1 MIFTDCHAHSSFS
14 SDSSTPVAVMIE
26 KAISLGFR
34 YFYLTDHMDFD
45 FPDNEQ
51 GLNFL
56 FNPSDYFETLSN
68 LKLTYQDK
76 IEIRAGIELGLQT
89 TKSVKKQVKKLLDNY
104 SFDLIIGSTHLVDT
118 LDPYHKNYWE
128 GQSEEQALTHF
139 FETTYENI
147 KTFPM
152 VNVLGH
158 LDYAIRYSPSKGA
171 NFNYK
176 TYQSILDKIL
186 HFIIENN
193 IALEVNTAGFKHGL
207 NKPNPSPDVIKHYL
221 EFGGNMISIGSDG
234 HVPEYYGYK
243 FKETK
248 KILLDLGVSDYTIFQ
263 NGIARKYTLTC

>member
-1 MIFTDCHAHSSFS
+1 MILTDCHSHSSFS
-14 SDSSTPVAVMIE
+14 SDSSTPVEAMIE

-34 YFYLTDHMDFD
+34 HFYLTDHMDFD
-45 FPDNEQ
+45 FPENEQ
-51 GLNFL
+51 GLDFI
-56 FNPSDYFETLSN
+56 FNPSNYFETLSK
-68 LKLTYQDK
+68 LKLSYQDK
-76 IEIRAGIELGLQT
+76 IEIRIGIELGLKP
-89 TKSVKKQVKKLLDNY
+89 TKSVRTQVTKLLHDY
-104 SFDLIIGSTHLVDT
+104 SFDLIIGSTHLVDD
-118 LDPYHKNYWE
+118 LDPFHRKYWME
-128 GQSEEQALTHF
+128 QSEEQALMRF
-139 FETTYENI
+139 FEATYENI
-147 KTFPM
+147 KTFPE

-171 NFNYK
+171 TFNYK

-207 NKPNPSPDVIKHYL
+207 NKPNPGPDVIKRYL

-243 FKETK
+243 FDETK

-263 NGIARKYTLTC
+263 NGKAKKYALHC